1 MVFDSLPV
9 YFDYRG
15 RTWLIEFWK
24 GQYGINTGAEIGV
37 YHADGI
43 IPESDYKTTWFTC
56 AEDHEMLDC
65 SFQLCKRGSECICN
79 SDRHWWLTAFL
90 VGCFSKPSALTMESC
105 ISFPNREMLCAFVD
119 GLKRTGY
126 PDDCLSVRG
135 LTVCFVFHRD
145 STRYNLMTRFW
156 RSFSQWK
163 NKLFCKLYLWVTRPF
178 SVQRTESYICI
189 TISRL
194 HSENFSG
201 CADFI
206 NAATDVTAGGTGNEC
221 VSPSQPRLSG
231 CADAPLSDRSR
242 YVLMSDCHRGIGS
255 SSDNFL
261 KNQHLYFAALQHY
274 YRHGS
279 TYIELGD
286 GDELW
291 ENRSMKNII
300 DVHSNVFWLFK
311 QFHEE
316 NRLYLIYGNHDI
328 VKRKKGYTA
337 KSCGAYFC
345 TQSQQVQPSSP
356 PSLFM
361 RALFSLQARSPVMRP
376 AYRFI

>member
-1 MVFDSLPV
+1 MYFLLFALLLIAVLGCILFQCRRKKIICRIKEMDCCAKCTLLDELVYPFGYRFHCDHGFFSSTVDAPQRRAGYAWLYDYMAPRFQMVFDSLPV

-178 SVQRTESYICI
+178 FCTEDRILYLYYYLPAAFRKLL
-189 TISRL
+189 RL
-194 HSENFSG
+194 RRFHNR
-201 CADFI
+201 CH
-206 NAATDVTAGGTGNEC
+206 
-221 VSPSQPRLSG
+221 
-231 CADAPLSDRSR
+231 SR
-242 YVLMSDCHRGIGS
+242 YSR
-255 SSDNFL
+255 
-261 KNQHLYFAALQHY
+261 
-274 YRHGS
+274 RH
-279 TYIELGD
+279 
-286 GDELW
+286 W
-291 ENRSMKNII
+291 
-300 DVHSNVFWLFK
+300 
-311 QFHEE
+311 Q
-316 NRLYLIYGNHDI
+316 
-328 VKRKKGYTA
+328 
-337 KSCGAYFC
+337 
-345 TQSQQVQPSSP
+345 
-356 PSLFM
+356 
-361 RALFSLQARSPVMRP
+361 
-376 AYRFI
+376 

>member
-1 MVFDSLPV
+1 MYFLLFALLLIAVLGCILFQCRRKKIICRIKEMDCCAKCTLLDELVYPFGYRFHCDHGFFSSTVDAPQRRAGYAWLYDYMAPRFQMVFDSLPV

-178 SVQRTESYICI
+178 FCTEDRILYLYYYLPAAFRKLL
-189 TISRL
+189 RL
-194 HSENFSG
+194 
-201 CADFI
+201 
-206 NAATDVTAGGTGNEC
+206 
-221 VSPSQPRLSG
+221 PRVHK
-231 CADAPLSDRSR
+231 R
-242 YVLMSDCHRGIGS
+242 CHRR
-255 SSDNFL
+255 
-261 KNQHLYFAALQHY
+261 YTR
-274 YRHGS
+274 RH
-279 TYIELGD
+279 
-286 GDELW
+286 W
-291 ENRSMKNII
+291 
-300 DVHSNVFWLFK
+300 
-311 QFHEE
+311 Q
-316 NRLYLIYGNHDI
+316 
-328 VKRKKGYTA
+328 
-337 KSCGAYFC
+337 
-345 TQSQQVQPSSP
+345 
-356 PSLFM
+356 
-361 RALFSLQARSPVMRP
+361 
-376 AYRFI
+376 